1 MAVMTFLAAI
11 QTVQKPLHGTNCGQN
26 IACLMLFGGEL
37 PNNSFG
43 GLGNKFTESTQ
54 FGLYVSRLVEGGKGA
69 RNDPKWN
76 LHFYMR
82 TFSQEMHKP
91 TDICYANQ
99 TCNLTFFRRRIKAL
113 RVEQGNPKVKR

>member
-1 MAVMTFLAAI
+1 MAIITFLAAI
-11 QTVQKPLHGTNCGQN
+11 QTVQKPLHGTNSGQN

-43 GLGNKFTESTQ
+43 EGFGKQIYSVRVPNLGSMYPDSLR
-54 FGLYVSRLVEGGKGA
+54 GEGG
-69 RNDPKWN
+69 PKCN

-82 TFSQEMHKP
+82 TFSQETHKP

-113 RVEQGNPKVKR
+113 RVEQGNPKDVL